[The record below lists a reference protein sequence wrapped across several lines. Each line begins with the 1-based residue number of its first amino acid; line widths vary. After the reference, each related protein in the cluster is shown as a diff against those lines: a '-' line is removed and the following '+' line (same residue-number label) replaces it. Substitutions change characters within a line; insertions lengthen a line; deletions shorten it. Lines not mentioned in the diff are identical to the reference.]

1 MSRYIKLQKI
11 FIRQYFKELIEYKV
25 DFIIGIVSTLITQA
39 LNILF
44 LYVIFA
50 NIPSL
55 YGWTF
60 SEIVFIYGYSL
71 IPKGIDH
78 LFTDNLWILAKRIIK
93 KGEFDR
99 YLLRPISPLFQ
110 VLIEVFQLDAIG
122 ELLIG
127 ILFIAKT
134 GHIVN
139 WTGIKIILFLISIP
153 FATLIY
159 SSIKLIG
166 ASIAFWT
173 KQSGS
178 ILYILYM
185 LNDFAKYP
193 IKIYNFLIGF
203 IISYMIPF
211 AFTAFYP
218 ANYFIC
224 GGSWLIF
231 LELIFIS
238 LILACFA
245 YFMWNKGIKKYESS
259 GS

>member
-1 MSRYIKLQKI
+1 MLRYIKLQKI
-11 FIRQYFKELIEYKV
+11 FICQYFKELMEYKV
-25 DFIIGIVSTLITQA
+25 DFIIGIVSTLMTQA

-78 LFTDNLWILAKRIIK
+78 LFSDNLWMLAKRIIK

-110 VLIEVFQLDAIG
+110 VLVEVFQLDAIG

-127 ILFIAKT
+127 ILFIVKT

-139 WTGIKIILFLISIP
+139 WTGLKIILFLISIP

-159 SSIKLIG
+159 TSIKLIG

-185 LNDFAKYP
+185 LNNFAKYP
-193 IKIYNFLIGF
+193 IKIYNFLISF

-218 ANYFIC
+218 ANYLIR

-231 LELIFIS
+231 LELIFVS
-238 LILACFA
+238 LGLASFA
-245 YFMWNKGIKKYESS
+245 YFIWNKGIKKYEGS
-259 GS
+259 GT